1 MGRRM
6 MVLPARAPPPAV
18 DRAGETG
25 TPRKGLGAGFDVED
39 GLDIGD
45 GLGDRGP
52 AESSLVLFSVR
63 RVARAGGGG
72 LG

>member
-1 MGRRM
+1 M

-39 GLDIGD
+39 GLDIG
-45 GLGDRGP
+45 RP
-52 AESSLVLFSVR
+52 R
-63 RVARAGGGG
+63 
-72 LG
+72 